1 MSPLA
6 RVYFKRSGWRGLQ
19 PVPTNQKVIYSVPKN
34 MSTKYKFKNSDA
46 CYFISFA
53 TIEWID
59 VFTRKDYKNI
69 LVENLRYCQ
78 KEKGLELF
86 AWCIMTNH
94 VHLIARAK
102 EGCLLQDIIRD
113 FKKYTSKL
121 MIKTISGNPNESRR
135 EWMLELFGRAGKK
148 NNSNKDYQF
157 WRQDNHPIE
166 VWSDEVISQKLVY
179 LHNNPVI
186 EAYVDKAEEYLY
198 SSARDYYYDKNCGLL
213 EIVFITE

>member
-1 MSPLA
+1 MA
-6 RVYFKRSGWRGLQ
+6 GAGLQ
-19 PVPTNQKVIYSVPKN
+19 PVPTNQKVMFSVPKN

-86 AWCIMTNH
+86 
-94 VHLIARAK
+94 
-102 EGCLLQDIIRD
+102 
-113 FKKYTSKL
+113 
-121 MIKTISGNPNESRR
+121 
-135 EWMLELFGRAGKK
+135 GRAGKK

-166 VWSDEVISQKLVY
+166 VWSEEVINQKLVY
-179 LHNNPVI
+179 LHNNPII

-198 SSARDYYYDKNCGLL
+198 SIARDYYYDRNCEYLRLYLLHNEGLTIWARVANPCQPDCL
-213 EIVFITE
+213 WDTRASGDDIFTI